1 MRALQTGGAIRRL
14 HPECMG
20 YDGSQRIDDRGDRP
34 LSEDVPLDE
43 GFRRRR
49 RVDAARLFLLERAPE
64 ATLKELL
71 VATLDQAEALTGSR
85 IGFFHFVSDDQTNL
99 WLQAWSTNTVARM
112 CTAEGAGQHY
122 PLTHAGVWA
131 DCVRRGEPVVH
142 NDYAS
147 LADRK
152 GMPEGHARVVRE
164 LTVPVKRGGRV
175 CAVLGVG
182 NKPTDYDA
190 GDVEDV
196 GALADLAWDIA
207 ARKRAEEALRL
218 NQERLDLAA
227 TFGGL
232 GLWDL
237 DLTTNQAW
245 RTLQHDRLFGYDELQ
260 PSWGPAEALRHVVP
274 EDRHVFEEA
283 FAEALRTGRFF
294 YQLRIDPVGQ
304 PRRWLVARGRV
315 IRDGDGNPVRIMGT
329 VADATERRQAE
340 EALRRSES
348 LYRTVTDH
356 YPHGVVVLFDREL
369 RVMIA
374 GGRRPVV
381 ADPAA
386 IIGKRPSEF
395 ASPEQA
401 AAIEGVYAEAIA
413 GRNGHVTLRHR
424 GRTVELSTHPIPDE
438 TGRVVLG
445 LAMSE
450 DVTDR
455 LAMQSQ
461 LAVASRLAAVGTLVA
476 GVAHEI
482 NNPLAAELADQGLA
496 LEIVQDASR
505 RLRGSDP
512 VDRESEARA
521 LDSAAEALL
530 EAQEGGQRIA
540 RVVRNLTAFGRPDP
554 DRSRVRLIDVV
565 ADAMRWL
572 PATVS
577 KVARLQVEDGGAPDV
592 MASAGQLGQVLVNL
606 VTNAAHAIPAS
617 RRGLI
622 VIRTS
627 LAADGR
633 ARLEVKD
640 DGAGIAPEILDRI
653 FEPFFTT
660 HRPGSGKGMG
670 LGLAI
675 SHAIVTAH
683 GGTLSVESTPGLG
696 TTFRVEL
703 PPAPAAA

>member
-1 MRALQTGGAIRRL
+1 LANDL
-14 HPECMG
+14 
-20 YDGSQRIDDRGDRP
+20 
-34 LSEDVPLDE
+34 PLDE
-43 GFRRRR
+43 DFRRRR
-49 RVDAARLFLLERAPE
+49 RVDAARLIVLERGPE
-64 ATLKELL
+64 ATTQELL
-71 VATLDQAEALTGSR
+71 TATLDQAEALTGSR
-85 IGFFHFVSDDQTNL
+85 IGFFHFVDDDQENL

-122 PLTHAGVWA
+122 PLAQAGVWA
-131 DCVRRGEPVVH
+131 DCVRQGVPVVH
-142 NDYAS
+142 NDYAA
-147 LADRK
+147 LPGRK
-152 GMPEGHARVVRE
+152 GMPKGHAAVVRE
-164 LTVPVKRGGRV
+164 LTVPVRRAGRI

-182 NKPTDYDA
+182 NKPTDYDEH
-190 GDVEDV
+190 DVEDV
-196 GALADLAWDIA
+196 AALADLAWDIA

-237 DLTTNQAW
+237 DLATNRAW
-245 RTLQHDRLFGYDELQ
+245 RTLQHDRLFGYEELQ
-260 PSWGPAEALRHVVP
+260 ASWGPEETLRHVVP

-283 FAEALRTGRFF
+283 FAEALRTGRLF
-294 YQLRIDPVGQ
+294 YELRIDPVGQ

-315 IRDGDGNPVRIMGT
+315 VRDAEGNPVRMMGT
-329 VADATERRQAE
+329 VADATERKQAE
-340 EALRRSES
+340 DALRRNES

-356 YPHGVVVLFDREL
+356 YPHGVVVLFDRDM

-386 IIGKRPSEF
+386 IVGKRPSEF
-395 ASPEQA
+395 APPEQA
-401 AAIEGVYAEAIA
+401 AALEGAYAEALA
-413 GRNGHVTLRHR
+413 GRTGHVTLRLR
-424 GRTVELSTHPIPDE
+424 GRTVELSTHPVVDE
-438 TGRVVLG
+438 AGQVVLG

-455 LAMQSQ
+455 LALQSR

-482 NNPLAAELADQGLA
+482 NNPLAAVLADQGLA
-496 LEIVQDASR
+496 LEILRDASR
-505 RLRGSDP
+505 RLRAADP
-512 VDRESEARA
+512 LDREAEARA
-521 LDSAAEALL
+521 LEAAAEAMR

-540 RVVRNLTAFGRPDP
+540 RVVKNLTAFGRPDP
-554 DRSRVRLIDVV
+554 ERTRVRLIDVV

-572 PATVS
+572 PATVA

-606 VTNAAHAIPAS
+606 VTNAAHAIPAT

-627 LAADGR
+627 LAAGGG

-640 DGAGIAPEILDRI
+640 DGAGIAPEILDRV

-660 HRPGSGKGMG
+660 HRTGAGKGMG

-675 SHAIVTAH
+675 AHAIVTAH
-683 GGTLSVESTPGLG
+683 GGTLAVESTPGQG

-703 PPAPAAA
+703 PPAPDAA